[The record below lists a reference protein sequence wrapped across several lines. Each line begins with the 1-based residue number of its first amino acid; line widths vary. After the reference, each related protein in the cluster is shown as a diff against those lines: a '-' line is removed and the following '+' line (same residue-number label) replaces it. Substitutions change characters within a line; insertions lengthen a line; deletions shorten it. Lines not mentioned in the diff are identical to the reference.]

1 VRLLIADDN
10 PSQRKQLK
18 RWFETRGHQVET
30 ARDGVEAWL
39 QLRRHEPDVV
49 LCDTVMPHMTG
60 PELARTIRRNPATE
74 HLPVVLVTAGGDAD
88 LTSGRDFADDVVAK
102 PLDLE
107 MLEVRLTSMVRRVAD
122 GREPV
127 ARLQGQLIAVTSA
140 KGGVGVSTVAANVAL
155 ALATQTGRSVVAV
168 DLDLEYG
175 DLPMLLDVPPRGG
188 TDELIRSLT
197 LDGDACA
204 PEDFFARHESGLRVL
219 AAPRSPVDAV
229 HIDEGGVNHLL
240 TRLRVLHDLVVV
252 DVPRGFDDPALTA
265 ITMAQRIVVVVV
277 PEVTALRRTLSLLD
291 VLAGLDIEEERLL
304 LVYNRTVASESQL
317 SRERVEGFLGRRIR
331 CEIAHDVELFH
342 RATTSGRPVLQ
353 LDPEHLASRQLRRL
367 AEFTAT
373 PV

>member
-1 VRLLIADDN
+1 MLIADDDA
-10 PSQRKQLK
+10 SLRKQLK

-49 LCDTVMPHMTG
+49 LCDAVMPHMTG
-60 PELARTIRRNPATE
+60 LELARTIRRNPATQ
-74 HLPVVLVTAGGDAD
+74 HLPVVLVTAHDDDA
-88 LTSGRDFADDVVAK
+88 LTPGRDVADEVVTK
-102 PLDLE
+102 PLDLD
-107 MLEVRLTSMVRRVAD
+107 MLEVRLASMLRRVAE
-122 GREPV
+122 GREPA
-127 ARLQGQLIAVTSA
+127 ARLHGHLIAVTSA
-140 KGGVGVSTVAANVAL
+140 KGGAGVSTVAANVAL
-155 ALATQTGRSVVAV
+155 ALATQAGRSVVAV

-175 DLPMLLDVPPRGG
+175 DLPMLLDLTPRGG

-204 PEDFFARHESGLRVL
+204 PEDFFARHQSGLRVL

-240 TRLRVLHDLVVV
+240 TRLRLLHDLVIV
-252 DVPRGFDDPALTA
+252 DVPQGFGDPALTA
-265 ITMAQRIVVVVV
+265 LTMAEWIVIVVV
-277 PEVTALRRTLSLLD
+277 PELTALRRTLRLLD
-291 VLAGLDIEEERLL
+291 VLAGLGIANERLL
-304 LVYNRTVASESQL
+304 LVHNRTAASESQL
-317 SRERVEGFLGRRIR
+317 SRERVEGFLARRIPL
-331 CEIAHDVELFH
+331 EITHDAELFH
-342 RATTSGRPVLQ
+342 RATTSGQPVLQ